1 MFEDIEENTKWL
13 LRFLQ
18 MYSSIQEH
26 LKSPFQKAVETQIA
40 NTMVRVVEG
49 SISSTFQTTQAQ
61 TNQVQT
67 TQAQMGQTQTTNT
80 ETGYQGNDANK
91 DAHKDGETP
100 IYQKITPGEVLIISK
115 NEDGFL
121 VAENKDGSIN
131 TRRVRFNEIG

>member
-26 LKSPFQKAVETQIA
+26 LKSPFQKAVEAQIA
-40 NTMVRVVEG
+40 NAMVRVVEG
-49 SISSTFQTTQAQ
+49 SIS
-61 TNQVQT
+61 NKVQT
-67 TQAQMGQTQTTNT
+67 TQTQMGQVQRTHAQMDQTQMTNT
-80 ETGYQGNDANK
+80 ETGHQGNDASK
-91 DAHKDGETP
+91 DAHKDGEIP

-121 VAENKDGSIN
+121 VAENKDGSISA
-131 TRRVRFNEIG
+131 RRVRFNEIG